1 MIALSLAVILRIIY
15 ILVCDVFRIIKHLRT
30 GEKQRVNVISI
41 ILFVITVAIAV
52 WWSNKLFYHIYRLLP

>member
-1 MIALSLAVILRIIY
+1 MF
-15 ILVCDVFRIIKHLRT
+15 CIIKHLRT

-41 ILFVITVAIAV
+41 ILFVITVTIAV

>member
-15 ILVCDVFRIIKHLRT
+15 ILVRDVFCIIKHLRA